1 MVAHP
6 RPGSGP
12 TTPLAWF
19 LWVDGART
27 GPENMAWDHTLA
39 LGPPPGLG
47 VRRRDGWARPT
58 LSLGRK
64 EPARDVFDPDRL
76 LAQGVDLVRR
86 PTGGR
91 SVLHDREL
99 TYTVVAPLKA
109 LGGARAAY
117 ALVNRGLAE
126 GLATLGVP
134 AALAASGPT
143 LPPDAG
149 PCFQEPV
156 EGEVVSQGRKLI
168 GSAQARVG
176 SALLQHGS
184 ILLEDGQ
191 HRLDGLRLDRA
202 DSPDPGRETGGIRGV
217 LKRPV
222 TVGEVAR
229 AVGQGLQLTLPG
241 DWRPTR
247 GGASLGET
255 GLPSE
260 PAPELLARDRSPE
273 WSWRR

>member
-1 MVAHP
+1 MAD
-6 RPGSGP
+6 G
-12 TTPLAWF
+12 LLWL
-19 LWVDGART
+19 LWVDGPREGA
-27 GPENMAWDHTLA
+27 ENMAWDHTLA
-39 LGPPPGLG
+39 LGLPPGLG
-47 VRRRDGWARPT
+47 VVRLYGWARPT
-58 LSLGRK
+58 LSLGRN
-64 EPARDVFDPDRL
+64 EPARGVFDPDRL
-76 LAQGVDLVRR
+76 HRQGFDLVRR

-99 TYTVVAPLKA
+99 TYAVAAPLKA

-117 ALVNRGLAE
+117 ALVNRGLAD
-126 GLATLGVP
+126 GLSMLGVG
-134 AALAASGPT
+134 AALAESGPA
-143 LPPDAG
+143 LSPDAG
-149 PCFQEPV
+149 PCFREPV
-156 EGEVVSQGRKLI
+156 EGEVVSEGRKLI

-191 HRLDGLRLDRA
+191 HRLEGVRVGGGDLA
-202 DSPDPGRETGGIRGV
+202 PPDAGTGGIREV

-222 TVGEVAR
+222 TVTEVVR
-229 AVGQGLQLTLPG
+229 AVSGGLRGALPG

-255 GLPSE
+255 GLPSQ
-260 PAPELLARDRSPE
+260 PAPELLARYRSPE

>member
-1 MVAHP
+1 MAE
-6 RPGSGP
+6 G
-12 TTPLAWF
+12 LLWF
-19 LWVDGART
+19 LWVDGPREGA
-27 GPENMAWDHTLA
+27 ENMAWDHTLA
-39 LGPPPGLG
+39 RELPPGLG
-47 VRRRDGWARPT
+47 VVRLYGWARPT
-58 LSLGRK
+58 LSLGRN

-76 LAQGVDLVRR
+76 RAHGVDLVRR

-99 TYTVVAPLKA
+99 TYAVVAPLKA

-117 ALVNRGLAE
+117 EAVNRGLAE

-134 AALAASGPT
+134 TALAGAGPA

-149 PCFQEPV
+149 PCFREPA
-156 EGEVVSQGRKLI
+156 EGEVVSEGRKLI
-168 GSAQARVG
+168 GSAQAKVG
-176 SALLQHGS
+176 AALLQHGS

-191 HRLDGLRLDRA
+191 HRLEGLRVGDDGSA
-202 DSPDPGRETGGIRGV
+202 SPGPDTGGIRGV
-217 LKRPV
+217 LEGRV

-229 AVGQGLQLTLPG
+229 AVGEGLRRALPG

-260 PAPELLARDRSPE
+260 PAPELLARYRSPE

>member
-1 MVAHP
+1 MA
-6 RPGSGP
+6 PG
-12 TTPLAWF
+12 LLWL
-19 LWVDGART
+19 LWVDGPRPGA
-27 GPENMAWDHTLA
+27 ENMAWDHTLA
-39 LGPPPGLG
+39 LGLRPGLG
-47 VRRRDGWARPT
+47 VVRLYGWSRPT
-58 LSLGRK
+58 LSLGRN
-64 EPARDVFDPDRL
+64 EPAQGVFDPDGL

-99 TYTVVAPLKA
+99 TYAVIAPLKA
-109 LGGARAAY
+109 LGGARATYQA
-117 ALVNRGLAE
+117 VNRGLAE

-134 AALAASGPT
+134 TDLAGSGPA

-149 PCFQEPV
+149 PCFREPA
-156 EGEVVSQGRKLI
+156 EGEVVSEGRKLV

-191 HRLDGLRLDRA
+191 HRLDGLRVGGTELPSERGD
-202 DSPDPGRETGGIRGV
+202 TGGIRGV

-222 TVGEVAR
+222 SVGEVAR
-229 AVGQGLQLTLPG
+229 AVGEGLQGALPG

-255 GLPSE
+255 GLPSQ
-260 PAPELLARDRSPE
+260 PVPELLARYRSPE

>member
-1 MVAHP
+1 MA
-6 RPGSGP
+6 RG
-12 TTPLAWF
+12 LLWL
-19 LWVDGART
+19 LWVDGPRPGA
-27 GPENMAWDHTLA
+27 ENMAWDHTLA
-39 LGPPPGLG
+39 LGLPPGLG
-47 VRRRDGWARPT
+47 VVRLYGWSRPT
-58 LSLGRK
+58 LSLGRN
-64 EPARDVFDPDRL
+64 EPGRGVFEPDRL
-76 LAQGVDLVRR
+76 RAHGVDLVRR

-99 TYTVVAPLKA
+99 TYAVVAPLKA
-109 LGGARAAY
+109 LGGARATY
-117 ALVNRGLAE
+117 EVVNRGLAE
-126 GLATLGVP
+126 GLATLGVS
-134 AALAASGPT
+134 AALAGAGPS

-149 PCFQEPV
+149 PCFREPTQ
-156 EGEVVSQGRKLI
+156 GEVVSEGRKLI

-191 HRLDGLRLDRA
+191 HRLDTLRVGGA
-202 DSPDPGRETGGIRGV
+202 DSTPPATDDGGIRGV
-217 LKRPV
+217 LKRRV
-222 TVGEVAR
+222 GVGEVAR
-229 AVGQGLQLTLPG
+229 AVGEGLQRTLPG

-260 PAPELLARDRSPE
+260 PAPELLARYRSPE